1 MFDKLKQLAE
11 LKKMRDQVMQIQ
23 KALAEEQIEVEE
35 GEIKVVMTGDQKIL
49 EIEIEG
55 EKKDRLVDV
64 LNKAIKRSREVAA
77 GKLQEVSGDLTSFFK
92 K

>member
-35 GEIKVVMTGDQKIL
+35 GEIKVVITGDQKIL

>member
-35 GEIKVVMTGDQKIL
+35 GEIKVVITGDQKIL

-64 LNKAIKRSREVAA
+64 LNKAIKRSKEVAA
-77 GKLQEVSGDLTSFFK
+77 GKLQAVSGDLTSFFK